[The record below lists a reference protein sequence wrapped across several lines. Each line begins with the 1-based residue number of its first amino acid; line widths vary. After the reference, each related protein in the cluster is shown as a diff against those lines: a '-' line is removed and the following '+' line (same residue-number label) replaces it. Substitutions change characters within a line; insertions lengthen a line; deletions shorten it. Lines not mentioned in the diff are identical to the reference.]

1 MDKHI
6 IITIGRQIGSGG
18 KSIASLLGER
28 LGIPV
33 YDNELITRAAQK
45 SGLSSAVFKV
55 SDEKRSFLGLGN
67 IFGSVRFGD
76 FGRNMLNDGEL
87 FRIQSETIREIA
99 ASGDAIF
106 VGRASDYVLRD
117 MDTLDV
123 FLFAPL
129 EIRARVVAARRGISE
144 KEAAEYVT
152 RQDKARRDYYNL
164 FTLGDNWGVASN
176 YDLCL
181 DSSILGYEGA
191 ADYIISF
198 GRQGGRI

>member
-6 IITIGRQIGSGG
+6 IITIGREFGSGG

-33 YDNELITRAAQK
+33 YDNELITKAAEK
-45 SGLSSAVFKV
+45 SGLSATVFRE

-67 IFGSVRFGD
+67 ILGSLRFGD

-87 FRIQSETIREIA
+87 FRIQSETIRDLA

-117 MDTLDV
+117 MKTFDI
-123 FLFAPL
+123 F
-129 EIRARVVAARRGISE
+129 IAARKGISE
-144 KEAAEYVT
+144 EEAAELVLK
-152 RQDKARRDYYNL
+152 QDKTRRDYYNL

-181 DSSILGYEGA
+181 DSSIIGYQAA

-198 GRQGGRI
+198 GRQGGLI

>member
-6 IITIGRQIGSGG
+6 IITIGREFGSGG
-18 KSIASLLGER
+18 KSIASLLSER

-33 YDNELITRAAQK
+33 YDNELITKAAEK
-45 SGLSSAVFKV
+45 SGLSATVFRE

-67 IFGSVRFGD
+67 ILGSLRFGD

-87 FRIQSETIREIA
+87 FRIQSETIRDLA

-117 MDTLDV
+117 MKTFDI
-123 FLFAPL
+123 FIFAPRQV
-129 EIRARVVAARRGISE
+129 RARTVAARKGISE
-144 KEAAEYVT
+144 EEAAELVLK
-152 RQDKARRDYYNL
+152 QDKTRRDYYNL

-181 DSSILGYEGA
+181 DSSIIGYEAA

-198 GRQGGRI
+198 GRQGGLI

>member
-33 YDNELITRAAQK
+33 YDSELITRAAQK

-117 MDTLDV
+117 MDTFDV
-123 FLFAPL
+123 FLSAPL
-129 EIRARVVAARRGISE
+129 EVRARVVAARRGISE

-176 YDLCL
+176 YDHCL
-181 DSSILGYEGA
+181 DSSILGYEAA